1 MPPTTDLVLG
11 IDGGGS
17 KTVAWLAA
25 CTAGGPVV
33 VGRATAGPSNPQTV
47 GFSAARA
54 SLRQAIAAAF
64 ADAKLKRCRVAAAVL
79 ALAGSDRDENREV
92 IRRWAERDRWAQ
104 RFRIVHD
111 AVPLLA
117 AGTPEGW
124 GVALISGTGS
134 LAYGEDR
141 RGQSAR
147 AGGWGFRF
155 GDEGSGYAIGIAC
168 LRAAAQAADGRG
180 PTTSLLP
187 ALLERLQLKRPE
199 ELVAATYRAEF
210 DAGQVASLAGVVFD
224 AARSGDPLAKK
235 LLKQAGAD
243 LAAMVAAVARRLGL
257 DKEAFPLAL
266 GGSILTANEAVQ
278 GQLIAQLDALGVRPD
293 PVARVPDPVAGAIR
307 LAFQER
313 T

>member
-1 MPPTTDLVLG
+1 MG

-25 CTAGGPVV
+25 CTAGEPVV

-64 ADAKLKRCRVAAAVL
+64 ADAKLKRRRVAAAVL
-79 ALAGSDRDENREV
+79 ALAGSDRDENREA
-92 IRRWAERDRWAQ
+92 IRAWAVRDRWA
-104 RFRIVHD
+104 RRLRIVHD

-124 GVALISGTGS
+124 GIALVSGTGS
-134 LAYGEDR
+134 FAFGENC
-141 RGQSAR
+141 RGESAR

-155 GDEGSGYAIGIAC
+155 GDEGSGYALGIAC

-180 PTTSLLP
+180 PATALLP
-187 ALLERLQLKRPE
+187 ALLKRLRLKRAE
-199 ELVAATYRAEF
+199 ELVSATYRAEF
-210 DAGQVASLAGVVFD
+210 AAGEVASLAAVVFD
-224 AARSGDPLAKK
+224 AARSGDPLAQDV
-235 LLKQAGAD
+235 LKQAGAD

-257 DKEAFPLAL
+257 DQEAFPLAL
-266 GGSILTANEAVQ
+266 GGSILTANDAVER
-278 GQLIAQLDALGVRPD
+278 QLLAQLDALGLRPN
-293 PVARVPDPVAGAIR
+293 PVTPVPEPVAGAIR
-307 LAFQER
+307 LAFQEHR
-313 T
+313 